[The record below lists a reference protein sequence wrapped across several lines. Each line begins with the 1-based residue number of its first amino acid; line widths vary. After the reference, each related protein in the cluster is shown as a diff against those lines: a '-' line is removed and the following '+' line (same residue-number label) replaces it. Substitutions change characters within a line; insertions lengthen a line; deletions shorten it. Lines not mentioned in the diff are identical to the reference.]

1 MMLVLVL
8 LLLWGIVAIII
19 LYNDV
24 ENKFNYWYS
33 GLIFSVSLGLLCE
46 IIRNNIVP
54 ITINREILELI
65 ARFLSALSYRLSP

>member
-24 ENKFNYWYS
+24 ENRFNYWYS
-33 GLIFSVSLGLLCE
+33 ALIFSVSLGLLCE